1 MAFKSVNEYNGN
13 LFKLPNDNDSADVV
27 FLYRSSAEQ
36 LIADAHYIKSPDY
49 SGYAHC
55 CGAGCPACARG
66 WKVENHFFIPLYNVQ
81 NDRIEFFDRTTRFLS
96 QMAAVFSA
104 YPNPSEYVFKII
116 RHGAAGSRDT
126 RYEIRLAGRNT
137 HMSYDSILAQF
148 NATMPEY
155 YENVVR
161 TLSIEQMTAMINSQA
176 SATSTPGFKPASDI
190 DNLQEYVPTPRAGYQ
205 SAIPEAYVPVGDV
218 MGAAT
223 EEPEAAPTPT
233 SFMESTPD
241 TSELE
246 SAPFP
251 DEDETANTEE
261 TSGEELPSVT
271 F

>member
-55 CGAGCPACARG
+55 CGVGCPACGKG
-66 WKVENHFFIPLYNVQ
+66 WKVENHFFIPLYNIQ
-81 NDRIEFFDRTTRFLS
+81 NNRIEFFDRSTRFLS

-116 RHGAAGSRDT
+116 RHGVAGSRDT
-126 RYEIRLAGRNT
+126 RYEIRLAGKNT
-137 HMSYDSILAQF
+137 YFPYDNILSTF
-148 NATMPEY
+148 NAKMPDY
-155 YENVVR
+155 YENVVKSL
-161 TLSIEQMTAMINSQA
+161 TIEEMSQMIDAQA
-176 SATSTPGFKPASDI
+176 SITSSTPGFKPAVS
-190 DNLQEYVPTPRAGYQ
+190 NESMQEYVPTPRAGYQ

-218 MGAAT
+218 MGEAT
-223 EEPEAAPTPT
+223 SEPEAAPVV
-233 SFMESTPD
+233 
-241 TSELE
+241 
-246 SAPFP
+246 
-251 DEDETANTEE
+251 NT
-261 TSGEELPSVT
+261 PSVEINSVAFSTDTESSNLDDDEVPPVT